1 MNPKL
6 KKIIAIIGL
15 VFMIIFSISFVVYL
29 IKPEAYN
36 GRLLHLTLISLG
48 MGLLMFSFIYFTG
61 GFPSQQNKEQ
71 EMKRLREEYLK
82 KLEEKAIKNKDEE
95 SNEDETSPYE
105 ENSKEDN
112 QEDKKE

>member
-1 MNPKL
+1 MVL
-6 KKIIAIIGL
+6 FS
-15 VFMIIFSISFVVYL
+15 VFFVVFL
-29 IKPEAYN
+29 IRPDAYN

-82 KLEEKAIKNKDEE
+82 KLEEKAIKKDDEQKKEE
-95 SNEDETSPYE
+95 PSPYE
-105 ENSKEDN
+105 EDDTEN
-112 QEDKKE
+112 QSNQDKKE